1 MKKITQK
8 TLTHYATLVNQIES
22 LNAKAKELKGDL
34 IDSINRGV
42 KVENGARIAR
52 VDRSERRN
60 VSWKDV
66 VIRLKSI
73 GYTRQVLAGTESVT
87 CFKLVVK

>member
-8 TLTHYATLVNQIES
+8 TLAHYATLVNQIET
-22 LNAKAKELKGDL
+22 LNAEAKELKGDL
-34 IDSINRGV
+34 IQSIHDGV
-42 KVENGARIAR
+42 KVEEGARIAR
-52 VDRSERRN
+52 VERSERRN

-73 GYTRQVLAGTESVT
+73 GYTRQVLAGTESIII
-87 CFKLVVK
+87 FKLVVK

>member
-8 TLTHYATLVNQIES
+8 TLAHYATLVNQIET
-22 LNAKAKELKGDL
+22 LNEEAKNLKGDL

-42 KVENGARIAR
+42 KVENGSRIAT
-52 VDRSERRN
+52 VTKSERRC

-66 VIRLKSI
+66 VIRLKSV
-73 GYTRQVLAGTESVT
+73 GYVAQVLAHTNPIT
-87 CFKLVVK
+87 CFKLVVR

>member
-8 TLTHYATLVNQIES
+8 TLAHYATLVNQIET
-22 LNAKAKELKGDL
+22 LAAEAKELKGDL
-34 IDSINRGV
+34 IDSLNQGV
-42 KVENGARIAR
+42 KVETGARIAR

-73 GYTRQVLAGTESVT
+73 GYTRQVLAGTESIT
-87 CFKLVVK
+87 IFKLVVK